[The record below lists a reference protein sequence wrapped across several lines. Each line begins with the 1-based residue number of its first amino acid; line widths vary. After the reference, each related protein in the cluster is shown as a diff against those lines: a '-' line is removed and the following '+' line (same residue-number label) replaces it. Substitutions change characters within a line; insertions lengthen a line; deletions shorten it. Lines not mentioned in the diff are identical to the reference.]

1 MAAMRLGI
9 ACLCLCAVAWAVP
22 ELKHDSGE
30 RDGRNSNAGSGHLI
44 EFDAPRGT
52 HWIKS
57 VKIHGARYGGGY
69 DPTATLFEVSICDH
83 NLEPITQTRAKYE
96 LFPPGR
102 FDWVEIPLSE
112 PVRAPKRF
120 KVVAVFEP
128 TQNRGVFVG
137 WSEVKRS
144 HSAYGTPG
152 GRESPFTDK
161 REWMIRVVLSKKK
174 PKGAPEKKKKR
185 RSLTYKKDFEFL
197 ERTVRTRYPAL
208 KKKGVDWKAVCKVWR
223 PRFAACKDDETHLR
237 NANLLLAHL
246 KDMHTGITESTV
258 TVHVPTTDGLYG
270 GGLWIARDGGRI
282 LLRAFSP
289 GHPLERKI
297 RPGAELLS
305 VDGRPA
311 RLVHEEARQQMRK
324 WSGWSS
330 THFLDSCLSFRFFPF
345 GKKTLISVEFL
356 NPDGKIV
363 DAKLVQFGP
372 DGRGCS
378 RVAVTMPEGVVPK
391 GKAVSARLEGDLGYI
406 RILGG
411 MNEPTRAD
419 FFAAFD
425 ELKGVKGVILDCRGM
440 GGGTDRPA
448 YAMAGRFF
456 PKGGVVPPS
465 GDWQFKGPVVLL
477 QDERQVSSAETFTW
491 VMTESDRVVSVGR
504 PTGGATIVPMGFEV
518 PSKLFKFR
526 MGVSDRRT
534 PIKRVQPEGVGTP
547 PDIFVSYEPYL
558 LAKYGDPVF
567 GIGEAVLRRRV
578 RGEKPGLPPD
588 PERIEAAA
596 SWVKRLCGERRNAMP
611 DFAGALERLGDS
623 AKASWRKEAEA
634 QRAWEALVAEEFP
647 VPAGELKT
655 FRRKYAGTRYAAAV
669 KR

>member
-1 MAAMRLGI
+1 H
-9 ACLCLCAVAWAVP
+9 V
-22 ELKHDSGE
+22 
-30 RDGRNSNAGSGHLI
+30 I
-44 EFDAPRGT
+44 EFTAPRGT
-52 HWIKS
+52 RWIKS
-57 VKIHGARYGGGY
+57 VRIHGNRYGGGY
-69 DPTATLFEVSICDH
+69 DPTATYFEIAICDSD
-83 NLEPITQTRAKYE
+83 LDPITRTRAEYA
-96 LFPPGR
+96 LFPYAR
-102 FDWVEIPLSE
+102 FSWVEIPLSE
-112 PVRAPKRF
+112 PVKAPKRF
-120 KVVAVFEP
+120 KVVVEFKP
-128 TQNRGVFVG
+128 TRQKGVFVG
-137 WSEVKRS
+137 WSEGKRS
-144 HSAYGTPG
+144 HSAFGTAG
-152 GRESPFTDK
+152 GRESPFHEK

-174 PKGAPEKKKKR
+174 PKGATENHKKKKT
-185 RSLTYKKDFEFL
+185 RSSLVYKKDFEFL
-197 ERTVRTRYPAL
+197 ERTVRTRFPAL
-208 KKKGVDWKAVCKVWR
+208 KKKGVDWKSICKTWR
-223 PRFAACKDDETHLR
+223 PRFATCKDDETHLL

-246 KDMHTGITESTV
+246 GDMHTGITESTI

-282 LLRAFSP
+282 LLRALSP
-289 GHPLERKI
+289 GHPLARKI

-311 RLVHEEARQQMRK
+311 RLVHEEARHQMRK

-356 NPDGKIV
+356 NPGGKLV
-363 DAKLVQFGP
+363 DAKLAQFGP

-378 RVAVTMPEGVVPK
+378 RVAVTMPEGVDPK
-391 GKAVSARLEGDLGYI
+391 GKAVSARLEPDLGYV

-425 ELKGVKGVILDCRGM
+425 EIKGVKGVILDCRGM

-504 PTGGATIVPMGFEV
+504 HTGGATIVPMGFEV
-518 PSKLFKFR
+518 PSGLFKFR

-547 PDIFVSYEPYL
+547 PDIFVPYEPYL
-558 LAKYGDPVF
+558 LAKYGDPIF
-567 GIGEAVLRRRV
+567 GIGKAVLQKLV
-578 RGEKPGLPPD
+578 AGEKPGLPPD
-588 PERIEAAA
+588 PERVEADA
-596 SWVKRLCGERRNAMP
+596 SWAKRLCDERRNAMP
-611 DFAGALERLGDS
+611 DFVGALARLGGS
-623 AKASWRKEAEA
+623 ARESWKKEAEA
-634 QRAWEALVAEEFP
+634 QRAWEVLVAEEFP
-647 VPAGELKT
+647 VPAARRKA
-655 FRRKYAGTRYAAAV
+655 FCRKYAGTRYAKAT
-669 KR
+669 KG